1 MVQDVLARSLNDLRA
16 FELDPRSGGSP
27 GRYEGDYSRLLALSL
42 GPDGLALVAG
52 LGAALNGIAAA
63 TTVSDR
69 EWAG

>member
-1 MVQDVLARSLNDLRA
+1 
-16 FELDPRSGGSP
+16 
-27 GRYEGDYSRLLALSL
+27 
-42 GPDGLALVAG
+42 LALVAG